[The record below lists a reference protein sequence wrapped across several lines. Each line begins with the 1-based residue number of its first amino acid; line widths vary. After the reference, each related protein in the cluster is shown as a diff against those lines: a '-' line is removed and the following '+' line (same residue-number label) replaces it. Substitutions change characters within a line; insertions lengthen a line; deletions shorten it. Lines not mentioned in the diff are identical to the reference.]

1 MGKKDKETQE
11 LDMSALKD
19 QNTQNEKPE
28 NDKEAEIAVK
38 KQDTEISGVENQ
50 ETKTNEEVSGEKKE
64 EKSPEQMIQELKE
77 ETAVLKDQLLRKQ
90 ADYENFRKRLFREK
104 DESIKFAN
112 QMLLLDIT
120 TIIDDFERAMK
131 SAEESKD
138 FDAFHKGIVMIEN
151 QLVSMLEKKWEL
163 KRFDSAGEVFDPD
176 RHLAIAV
183 EESGDYTVP
192 TVLEDYQK
200 GYLFHER
207 VLRPAK
213 VKVSQPIAKDEDT
226 FDKNNQESDNDKE

>member
-1 MGKKDKETQE
+1 
-11 LDMSALKD
+11 MSALKD